1 MTKEILNVTD
11 LSVYTG
17 FSKSH
22 IYKLT
27 HGRKIPFYC
36 PGGKMVFFKKDEVD
50 IWLLKN
56 RKSTADEIENQA
68 QKYSLTRK

>member
-11 LSVYTG
+11 LSHYTG

-50 IWLLKN
+50 NWLLKN
-56 RKSTADEIENQA
+56 RRATSAELESKA
-68 QKYSLTRK
+68 YSLNRK